1 MLNDHFHMEA
11 SSFEPPFPSQDKKN
25 AGKDT
30 RILAKEGKKMI
41 GVKDRALKNN
51 KAQIIEPCCE
61 YYLI

>member
-1 MLNDHFHMEA
+1 MEA